1 MHPLPP
7 MCKVTHRKESFKSF
21 ERLKTGY
28 SSSSNEN
35 HRNTVLP
42 SIQKP
47 EVISVKKE
55 FITKTNYRANSN
67 LRNSTSESPFIS
79 VMSPFRDQFRVL
91 NFGYQGDNTMSLS
104 ERKQST
110 IKRNN
115 SNSSLYTKE
124 KENVSDNIN
133 LRASLKDGFNA
144 TFSKNGTISA
154 AETPIKP
161 PTQREINKSII
172 EVRQLDNSSDGD
184 SEFNR
189 SESEISNINDIKTKF
204 STNQSA

>member
-1 MHPLPP
+1 
-7 MCKVTHRKESFKSF
+7 
-21 ERLKTGY
+21 
-28 SSSSNEN
+28 
-35 HRNTVLP
+35 
-42 SIQKP
+42 
-47 EVISVKKE
+47 
-55 FITKTNYRANSN
+55 
-67 LRNSTSESPFIS
+67 
-79 VMSPFRDQFRVL
+79 
-91 NFGYQGDNTMSLS
+91 MSLS

-204 STNQSA
+204 STNQSAWNLSELSTPVNFGQNNLSDNEASKKNSKLKLKKGAIKYVNKNKGSRINLKARIWSSEINEEEHDLENKQKTRNQMETFDGSKRMILMLNTESGKDY